1 MYTSE
6 QAGQAFNL
14 LREAQDIKKE
24 LQKKRQHMDEQ
35 VYVKSLV
42 SLNDTCIR
50 LCIRKSPRIRL
61 RTTCVTRQSLNNSGV
76 IYIRTSTWR

>member
-42 SLNDTCIR
+42 SLDDTIDC
-50 LCIRKSPRIRL
+50 CARIIHKNICLTSRDI
-61 RTTCVTRQSLNNSGV
+61 TRMCKEAKDVLSSRV
-76 IYIRTSTWR
+76 R